1 MKGLTAQTEKVFK
14 TISQLPFIKQYTLI
28 GGSALALQIQHR
40 LSEDL
45 DFCIWTKNMKKDKP
59 VVDWPV
65 IEKEISTIG
74 RVTSRDILGFDH
86 VNFLLNGVKL
96 TFFTKQNNRS
106 PVKQPVLL
114 SGYLLAADLEAIGA
128 MKIELILRRSEFRD
142 YYDIYS
148 ILRSGYSLRNLVSLA
163 SRYSNFL
170 LKTRDVLGFLSNG
183 MNYQKERDFELLKPE
198 YLIDSREIEEYI
210 RSAILKEYGRG

>member
-1 MKGLTAQTEKVFK
+1 MPGLTAQTEKVFE
-14 TISQLPFIKQYTLI
+14 TISQLPFIQQYTLI

-59 VVDWPV
+59 IVDWPV

-86 VNFLLNGVKL
+86 VKFLLNGVKL
-96 TFFTKQNNRS
+96 TFITKQNNRS
-106 PVKQPVLL
+106 PVKQPVPLL
-114 SGYLLAADLEAIGA
+114 GYIFAADLESIGA

-148 ILRSGYSLRNLVSLA
+148 ILKSGYSLKNLISLA

-170 LKTRDVLGFLSNG
+170 LKTRDALGFLSNG
-183 MNYQKERDFELLKPE
+183 INYQKEKGFELFKPV
-198 YLIDSREIEEYI
+198 YQVDSREIEAPEFD
-210 RSAILKEYGRG
+210 S

>member
-1 MKGLTAQTEKVFK
+1 MPGLTAQTEKVFE
-14 TISQLPFIKQYTLI
+14 TISQLPFIQQYTLI

-59 VVDWPV
+59 IVDWPV

-74 RVTSRDILGFDH
+74 RVTSRVILGFDH

-96 TFFTKQNNRS
+96 TFITKQNNRS
-106 PVKQPVLL
+106 PVKQPVPLL
-114 SGYLLAADLEAIGA
+114 GYIFAADLEAIGA

-148 ILRSGYSLRNLVSLA
+148 ILKSGYSLKNLISLA

-170 LKTRDVLGFLSNG
+170 LKTRDALGFLSNG
-183 MNYQKERDFELLKPE
+183 INYQKEKGFELFKPV
-198 YLIDSREIEEYI
+198 YQVDSREIEAYI
-210 RSAILKEYGRG
+210 RLAILKEYGRY